1 VRTALLLVALLAVA
15 APGCGGDGGSPEAFR
30 SDALE
35 ACRKANDRIRALGT
49 PESYTETQLYARRA
63 EDAVSDQIDELD
75 DLDPPAELQASFELY
90 LATLQTRQRQLGGLA
105 DAADENS
112 MQDLQR
118 VGSELDALGA
128 TAREQATTL
137 GIAGCEPR

>member
-1 VRTALLLVALLAVA
+1 VRTALVLVLLLALTA
-15 APGCGGDGGSPEAFR
+15 SGCGGDEASPEAFR

-35 ACRKANDRIRALGT
+35 VCRTANDRIRALGT

-63 EDAVSDQIDELD
+63 EDAVADQIDELD
-75 DLDPPAELQASFELY
+75 ELSPPAELQDSYELY

-105 DAADENS
+105 DAADQNS

-137 GIAGCEPR
+137 GIAECEPR